1 MSRKIPTLTALIFFF
16 LLPCHIPADSLL
28 VQGVHKIQNY
38 QFPEGQLL
46 FRKADIPEPV
56 RTFYLLNSEYM
67 SLKINGHY
75 AEANEFLIEGIKE
88 AKDIF
93 DSALDKNNPEYSKI
107 LMYYGALLGLKSQ
120 VFMAENK
127 YLQGYYHGLRG
138 FEKVKTAYNLDT
150 TLTDALL
157 AMGTYEFYSG
167 IMAQHYSVVG
177 AAINADK
184 AIRSGLDYFW
194 QAWNRG
200 ERSKAEAG
208 HLLLLIY
215 VYEMHDYPKALR
227 IGEELMTEYPGNLE
241 NRSLYAEALILSG
254 HFDLADKILGE
265 FDTYTSWLDKEGKRV
280 WDLRKKYIQAVY
292 AMEKGDFETAESL
305 FQEVIN
311 KYCFEYQWQKNRSL
325 LKIGQMADL
334 QGNRKKARRYYQ
346 QVVDSKETTRAVL
359 EAKKYLK
366 KPYSP

>member
-1 MSRKIPTLTALIFFF
+1 MSQKILTPTALIFFF
-16 LLPCHIPADSLL
+16 LLPCHILADSLL
-28 VQGVHKIQNY
+28 VQGVHRIQNY
-38 QFPEGQLL
+38 QFPEGQAL

-56 RTFYLLNSEYM
+56 RAFYLLNSEYM
-67 SLKINGHY
+67 KLKINGHY
-75 AEANEFLIEGIKE
+75 TEANEFLIAGIEE
-88 AKDIF
+88 AKDLF
-93 DSALDKNNPEYSKI
+93 DAALDKSSPEYAKI
-107 LMYYGALLGLKSQ
+107 LMHYGALLGLKSQ
-120 VFMAENK
+120 VFMAESR

-138 FEKVKTAYNLDT
+138 IEKVKKAYDMDT

-167 IMAQHYSVVG
+167 IMAQHYSVIG
-177 AAINADK
+177 AAIDADD
-184 AIRSGLDYFW
+184 AIRRGLDYFW
-194 QAWNRG
+194 QTWNRG

-215 VYEMHDYPKALR
+215 VYELHDYPKALR
-227 IGEELMTEYPGNLE
+227 IGEALITEYPGNLE
-241 NRSLYAEALILSG
+241 NRALYAETLILSG
-254 HFDLADKILGE
+254 RFHRADEILGD
-265 FDTYTSWLDKEGKRV
+265 FDTYTSWLDSEGKRV
-280 WDLRKKYIQAVY
+280 WNLRKKYIQAVY

-305 FQEVIN
+305 FQEVIK

-359 EAKKYLK
+359 EAEKYLK
-366 KPYSP
+366 KPYSL